1 MKGASTWLSTLPL
14 KKERYSLSKQKFCDL
29 LKIQYGWPLFCLPN
43 MCSCEASKDLQH
55 SLSCKKSSFVSLR
68 HNHLSNTTTNLID
81 KVCQDVRI
89 EPPLQ
94 TLPRETFGSGS
105 TNVRDEASLGIS
117 ARGFWTKYQME
128 FYDVMVFDPNAKRY
142 ESKSLQQ
149 CYRTNEMEKKRILQ
163 VQNGIFTPL
172 VFSINGGMGKKPI
185 NVILGSPKN

>member
-1 MKGASTWLSTLPL
+1 
-14 KKERYSLSKQKFCDL
+14 
-29 LKIQYGWPLFCLPN
+29 

-128 FYDVMVFDPNAKRY
+128 FYDVMAFDPNAKRY